1 MGLFSIFT
9 RIKEEDLE
17 NAKKESINF
26 WNWFIDNETLIISNL
41 SDQTTSTD
49 MLNTIDNKLMKIFP
63 KFKGNLHFGFDV
75 SKHIFDM
82 VHFDNRYLFKMMTI
96 LKNEMPEELENRWEF
111 NLIE

>member
-26 WNWFIDNETLIISNL
+26 WNWFIDNESLIISNL

-49 MLNTIDNKLMKIFP
+49 MLNTIDNK
-63 KFKGNLHFGFDV
+63 
-75 SKHIFDM
+75 
-82 VHFDNRYLFKMMTI
+82 
-96 LKNEMPEELENRWEF
+96 
-111 NLIE
+111 